1 MENKKLVEQILR
13 LCEKQ
18 YRKGYQHGFMAS
30 ENKSLSLKSV
40 EKFRDRGTLQDYK
53 VVEDP
58 LNRRITRAIDR
69 IDSELAMPDMNELIA
84 LLNEVYPF
92 NYD

>member
-1 MENKKLVEQILR
+1 MENKELVEQILR

-18 YRKGYQHGFMAS
+18 YRKGYHHGFIAS
-30 ENKSLSLKSV
+30 EDKILSLKSV
-40 EKFRDRGTLQDYK
+40 ERFRDRGTLQDYK
-53 VVEDP
+53 VVEHP
-58 LNRRITRAIDR
+58 LNRRVTKAINR
-69 IDSELAMPDMNELIA
+69 IDSELAMPDMKELIA